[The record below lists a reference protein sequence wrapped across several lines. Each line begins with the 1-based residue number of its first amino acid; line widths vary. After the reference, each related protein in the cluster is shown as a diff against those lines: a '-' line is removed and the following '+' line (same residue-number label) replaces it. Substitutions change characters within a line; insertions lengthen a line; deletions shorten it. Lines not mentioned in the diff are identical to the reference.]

1 MKRVYEFFGIIEKP
15 GMAESWDKR
24 FDSIKATS
32 VHTYDRYD
40 PSLGLHKEVKKD
52 LKSD

>member
-1 MKRVYEFFGIIEKP
+1 MKRVYEFFGIVEKP
-15 GMAESWDKR
+15 SMGEAWNSR
-24 FDSIKATS
+24 FDSIKAVS
-32 VHTYDRYD
+32 VTTYDRYD